1 MNYFCYAIQPYG
13 GFPIFQV
20 NKHLG
25 YDEEDGYGIDGSQ
38 LSREIFEL
46 DAQTGNTWFWD
57 DNTKVWIKKPELIT
71 IYVNCLGGDVSQG
84 FDIFNA
90 ILNCKCRVKVV
101 IQGFAYSTA
110 GWCFLPADEIV
121 IYDYSSWMCHLPYNP
136 NNPEG
141 KSDFLDKVA
150 DSIATILSSHSGK
163 AGANKKEI
171 GEVLSLMQTKTYYS
185 GEQMKTEGFADDC
198 ITTSISIKEEV
209 SVFNLEKEKHKVFNK
224 FIESEIKKTDSKN
237 KSTIKTTKMA
247 FEKVI
252 NKLGLV
258 EGSGEDSI
266 LAGIARI
273 ENDLNA
279 ANKEKISLEEKLK
292 AANLEKETALNSLHA
307 LQKTKNEDDAAMDKM
322 KSEKEAVDKEMETMK
337 ATNKELADK
346 VTAAETKE
354 KEALKAAN
362 LVKATALV
370 DKYYEAGKIAVSN
383 RQRLIDR
390 AASSQEAYEAVEL
403 DLELLPTN
411 MHVPVPLNKDGS
423 EASASAEDE
432 MPEPGTLKWHKVNNK
447 IKNEAAR
454 VEWQKKVETFWSGKQ

>member
-1 MNYFCYAIQPYG
+1 MNYFCYAIQPHS

-38 LSREIFEL
+38 LSRELFEL
-46 DAQTGNTWFWD
+46 DAQTGETWFWE
-57 DNTKVWIKKPELIT
+57 DNTKVWAKKPELIT

-90 ILNCKCRVKVV
+90 ILNCKCKVKVV

-150 DSIATILSSHSGK
+150 NSIATILSSHSGK
-163 AGANKKEI
+163 SGANKKEVD
-171 GEVLSLMQTKTYYS
+171 EVLSLMQTKTYYS
-185 GEQMKTEGFADDC
+185 GEEMKNEGFADDC
-198 ITTSISIKEEV
+198 LTTSILVKEQIL
-209 SVFNLEKEKHKVFNK
+209 VFNLEKEKHKVFNK
-224 FIESEIKKTDSKN
+224 FIESEIKN
-237 KSTIKTTKMA
+237 KDLKIQKTIKTTTMA

-258 EGSGEDSI
+258 DGSGEDSI

-279 ANKEKISLEEKLK
+279 SNKEKISLEEKLK
-292 AANLEKETALNSLHA
+292 AANLEKEEAVNSLTK
-307 LQKTKNEDDAAMDKM
+307 LQSAKNEADIAMDKL
-322 KSEKEAVDKEMETMK
+322 KAEKEVMDKEVEAMK
-337 ATNKELADK
+337 VTNKELADK

-354 KEALKAAN
+354 SEALKAAN
-362 LVKATALV
+362 LVKAEALV
-370 DKYYEAGKIAVSN
+370 NKYYEAGKIAPSN
-383 RQRLIDR
+383 RKRLIDR
-390 AASSQEAYEAVEL
+390 AAASQESFESVEL

-411 MHVPVPLNKDGS
+411 MHVPVPFNKDGVES
-423 EASASAEDE
+423 TTKDSL
-432 MPEPGTLKWHKVNNK
+432 PEPGTLAFHKAKNK

-454 VEWQKKVETFWSGKQ
+454 ADWEEKVKTYWSGKQ